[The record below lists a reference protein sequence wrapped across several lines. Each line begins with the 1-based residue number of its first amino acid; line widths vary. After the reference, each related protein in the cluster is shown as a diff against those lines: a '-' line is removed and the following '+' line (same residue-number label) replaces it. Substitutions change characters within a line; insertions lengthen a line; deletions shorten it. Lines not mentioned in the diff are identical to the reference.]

1 MKFQC
6 TFVLHRVIMIVS
18 EAKRI
23 TVKRKHKGMRD
34 FDMKSKQQ
42 KLEEIIFKTTGMKR
56 EPNETFEQFE
66 ARVKAKDREI
76 AERAT
81 QNLNAAK
88 QMYQYCLDNNF
99 GNGMNEKWGVKHFML
114 IEQALQSDEQV
125 LMCFIGLHN
134 YISMTKHDNNFA
146 YAITNKRVIMAQQRV
161 IGQVVQSVLLKNLN
175 DITANSGLA
184 LGVITIDTIKEK
196 FNVCVDSRSANKICE
211 KVHEVLLSMEDSRT
225 TQPQVQIQQNSS
237 ADEILKY
244 KNLLDMGV
252 ITQEEFEQKKKQ
264 LLGL

>member
-1 MKFQC
+1 MASLK
-6 TFVLHRVIMIVS
+6 RVEHKSGRVVYRIVICMGYD
-18 EAKRI
+18 KQGNKL
-23 TVKRKHKGMRD
+23 VKNLTY
-34 FDMKSKQQ
+34 SVNQSATPKQQ
-42 KLEEIIFKTTGMKR
+42 EKEALKYAMDMEDKLKYGYDFNAEKMS
-56 EPNETFEQFE
+56 FE
-66 ARVKAKDREI
+66 D
-76 AERAT
+76 
-81 QNLNAAK
+81 
-88 QMYQYCLDNNF
+88 
-99 GNGMNEKWGVKHFML
+99 
-114 IEQALQSDEQV
+114 
-125 LMCFIGLHN
+125 
-134 YISMTKHDNNFA
+134 A